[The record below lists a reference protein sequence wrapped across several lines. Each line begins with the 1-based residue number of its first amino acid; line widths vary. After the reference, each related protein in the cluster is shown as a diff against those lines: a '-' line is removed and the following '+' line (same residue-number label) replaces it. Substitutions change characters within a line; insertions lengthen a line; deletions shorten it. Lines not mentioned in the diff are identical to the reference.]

1 MKDIVRFFPLAVAVM
16 VAAWLSNAIRQRVG
30 RSVLFLRVNNMSKK
44 VRTTNNRTATA
55 SPVSVFESITIE
67 QEMDFSTNR
76 VITCK
81 RITDSEEWCVFRLN
95 LNNGASS
102 AELTITPSEMK
113 SLISSLQRLLTR
125 RR

>member
-1 MKDIVRFFPLAVAVM
+1 
-16 VAAWLSNAIRQRVG
+16 
-30 RSVLFLRVNNMSKK
+30 MSKK
-44 VRTTNNRTATA
+44 LATTNNRTATA

-102 AELTITPSEMK
+102 AELTIT
-113 SLISSLQRLLTR
+113 
-125 RR
+125 

>member
-1 MKDIVRFFPLAVAVM
+1 
-16 VAAWLSNAIRQRVG
+16 
-30 RSVLFLRVNNMSKK
+30 MSKK
-44 VRTTNNRTATA
+44 LATTNNRTATA
-55 SPVSVFESITIE
+55 SPVSVFECITIE

-113 SLISSLQRLLTR
+113 SLISTLQRLLTR